1 MPDQFAAS
9 AVCDVAISFIYTA
22 AGMDNTDAELPF
34 WKEEMG
40 LWWRYPMLVCKG
52 GHAPPGGQGQG
63 GTAVLTQGWVL
74 QAATF
79 AAAAQRQPWKFPG
92 TPGPEPAPAWGK
104 EDAASQ
110 SIKSPEWEEGA
121 RDAQSQ

>member
-1 MPDQFAAS
+1 
-9 AVCDVAISFIYTA
+9 
-22 AGMDNTDAELPF
+22 
-34 WKEEMG
+34 
-40 LWWRYPMLVCKG
+40 MLVCKG

-63 GTAVLTQGWVL
+63 GTAVLAQGWVL